1 VSTDPQ
7 PTTTQTPAPAPAP
20 AAAPPPNAIPAG
32 TQPAP
37 QQAAP
42 LPQHKIR
49 HTRISGLWFA
59 IGFFALLLL
68 FLLIFILEN
77 SSKVDISFLGAHGH
91 IPLGVALLFAAVCGV
106 LLAVLAGV
114 ARIAQLHSVA
124 RRHRRVDASRAA
136 AATAPPAPAPAPAAS
151 TPATVPPASAPVD
164 PGR

>member
-7 PTTTQTPAPAPAP
+7 PTTTQTPAPAPAPAP

-114 ARIAQLHSVA
+114 ARMTQLHSVA
-124 RRHRRVDASRAA
+124 RRHRRVDASRAT
-136 AATAPPAPAPAPAAS
+136 AATAPPAAS

>member
-1 VSTDPQ
+1 M
-7 PTTTQTPAPAPAP
+7 
-20 AAAPPPNAIPAG
+20 
-32 TQPAP
+32 
-37 QQAAP
+37 
-42 LPQHKIR
+42 
-49 HTRISGLWFA
+49 WFA
-59 IGFFALLLL
+59 VGFFALLLL

-136 AATAPPAPAPAPAAS
+136 AATAPPATAPAA
-151 TPATVPPASAPVD
+151 TAPAARSGCRSGCHCPACRCPACQHSGYGPA
-164 PGR
+164 R